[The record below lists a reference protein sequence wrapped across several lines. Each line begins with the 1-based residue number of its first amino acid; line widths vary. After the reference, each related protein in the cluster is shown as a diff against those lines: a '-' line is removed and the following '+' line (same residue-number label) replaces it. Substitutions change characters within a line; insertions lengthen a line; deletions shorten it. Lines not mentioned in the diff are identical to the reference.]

1 MLRVHAMLGLN
12 ERVMLAGRTSDMQ
25 ACDKKQS
32 AEFDYSRLSKDFSK
46 LSKPAQRALINNSI
60 FTPADL
66 ARKTV
71 KEISAFH
78 GIGPSSIPIL
88 RKVLTRHGLKF
99 AEPR

>member
-1 MLRVHAMLGLN
+1 MRP
-12 ERVMLAGRTSDMQ
+12 
-25 ACDKKQS
+25 CDKKKV

-46 LSKPAQRALINNSI
+46 LGKPAQRALINNSI
-60 FTPADL
+60 FTLADL

-88 RKVLTRHGLKF
+88 RKALSKRGLKF
-99 AEPR
+99 KGPR